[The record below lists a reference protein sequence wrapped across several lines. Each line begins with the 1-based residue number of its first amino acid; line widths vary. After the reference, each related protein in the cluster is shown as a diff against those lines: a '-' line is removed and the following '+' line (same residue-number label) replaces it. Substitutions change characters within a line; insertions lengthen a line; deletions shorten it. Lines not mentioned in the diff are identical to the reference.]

1 MQLDDKLTL
10 KSEMQWS
17 WPKSEAAGIP
27 PPQAEANPVTAESVR
42 REMERILAAPEF
54 ANAVRLREFL
64 SFLVEETL
72 SGAESIK
79 EVTVA
84 MRVFNRRAS
93 FDSSGDSVVRV
104 GALHLRNR
112 LREYY
117 AGSGRLD
124 EVVID
129 VPKGSYLPVFRRAD
143 GGANGGSGRA
153 SGNASRR
160 PGLTRKATATAAG
173 ILLVLVAGAWW
184 LARATVH
191 QTDLSIAVLPM
202 ANLGDPDMDRLCQ
215 AFTEDLTTELARL
228 PQLRVTAR
236 TSAVQF
242 RSQNGDMREIG
253 ERLGVAHVL
262 EGSVRKEASVIRFTV
277 QLIDTRSRYH
287 IWSEAY
293 ERDAKDVLAAESEVT
308 RLAAT
313 GAAGRLGIADLSAF
327 APTHLPSAEARDL
340 FWRARYLRSQK
351 LNPEAWA
358 QAAEL
363 LEQAVRGDPQYTE
376 AWASLASLSA
386 TMAFHGIGGFDA
398 GMAKARA
405 AADKTIELDPRNP
418 DAHLALAE
426 VEWLLNHDWP
436 AAERSFRRI
445 IDLNPSFAQGHG
457 WFAIALLSRGRFDEA
472 MRQLDTSVQLN
483 PLPYVVS
490 NDRATVLYVARRYDE
505 SIAQARRILAIDP
518 RYWYAHIDIGNC
530 LRAKGRYAE
539 AIQEFR
545 LVPAQ
550 DRDAITGLLG
560 NVLALTGQR
569 EEAMALLRQML
580 AVVPDSNEG
589 NGWVRVSYIQ
599 IGLGDKAA
607 ALTSLENAYAHHE
620 TDANYIGVDPI
631 YDPLRNEPRFQG
643 LLKKL
648 GL

>member
-1 MQLDDKLTL
+1 
-10 KSEMQWS
+10 MQWP
-17 WPKSEAAGIP
+17 WRKSEAAP
-27 PPQAEANPVTAESVR
+27 ASPPQAEAGPVSAESVR
-42 REMERILAAPEF
+42 RELERILAAPEF
-54 ANAVRLREFL
+54 ANATRLREFL
-64 SFLVEETL
+64 SFLVEESL
-72 SGAESIK
+72 GGAESIK

-104 GALHLRNR
+104 GALNLRNR
-112 LREYY
+112 LRDYY

-124 EVVID
+124 EVLIE
-129 VPKGSYLPVFRRAD
+129 VPKGSYLPVFRPAD
-143 GGANGGSGRA
+143 GGVRGAPGGA
-153 SGNASRR
+153 AKH
-160 PGLTRKATATAAG
+160 PGLTRKAMAAAAG
-173 ILLVLVAGAWW
+173 MLLVLVAGAWW
-184 LARATVH
+184 LARATVQH
-191 QTDLSIAVLPM
+191 TDLSIAVLPM

-262 EGSVRKEASVIRFTV
+262 EGSVRKEGSVIRFTV

-308 RLAAT
+308 RLVAT

-327 APTHLPSAEARDL
+327 APAHLPSAEGRDL
-340 FWRARYLRSQK
+340 FWRARYLRAQK
-351 LNPEAWA
+351 LNPGAWV

-363 LEQAVRGDPQYTE
+363 LEQAVRGDPWYTE
-376 AWASLASLSA
+376 AWALLANLSA
-386 TMAFHGIGGFDA
+386 NMAFHRIGAFDGRMSRARDAA
-398 GMAKARA
+398 G
-405 AADKTIELDPRNP
+405 KTIELDPRNP

-426 VEWLLNHDWP
+426 IQWLQDHDWP
-436 AAERSFRRI
+436 AAERSFRRV
-445 IDLNPSFAQGHG
+445 IDLNPSFAPGHG

-472 MRQLDTSVQLN
+472 TRQLDTSAQLN
-483 PLPYVVS
+483 PLPSVVS

-505 SIAQARRILAIDP
+505 SIAQARRVLAIDP
-518 RYWYAHIDIGNC
+518 RYWFAHIDIGNC

-545 LVPAQ
+545 LVPAE
-550 DRDAITGLLG
+550 DRDAVTGLLG

-569 EEAMALLRQML
+569 EEATALLRQML
-580 AVVPDSNEG
+580 AVVPDSDEG

-631 YDPLRNEPRFQG
+631 YDPLRNEPRFQA